1 MKKICVTGGNGL
13 LGVKLLAEASGKYAL
28 VSVDLQNGPLF
39 EFEQMEYVR
48 GDITQRE
55 TISNI
60 IADVR
65 PECVIH
71 TAAFTYVD
79 RCESEKESAWKVNV
93 EGAGNVALAC
103 RSLNIKMIHLSSDYV
118 FDGEDGPYDE
128 NAKPHPISYYGRT
141 KWESEREVSRILD
154 DIVIA
159 RTTVLYGY
167 FPGVRPNFVTW
178 MIDQLSSGKSVSVVN
193 DQFGTPT
200 LADDLA
206 RALLMLFEKD
216 KRGVYNTVGSE
227 WIGRFEFAKKIATVF
242 DLNPDLIKET
252 TSDHFHQPAPRP
264 LNGGLKIDKIY
275 RETGFLFSSV
285 YDGLKIVKQ
294 QMAEKD
300 SFYKKV
306 NI

>member
-28 VSVDLQNGPLF
+28 VSVDLQKDPLF
-39 EFEQMEYVR
+39 EFEQMEYIR
-48 GDITQRE
+48 GDITQCE
-55 TISNI
+55 AISSI
-60 IADVR
+60 ISDVR
-65 PECVIH
+65 PDCVIN

-118 FDGEDGPYDE
+118 FDGKNGPYDE
-128 NAKPHPISYYGRT
+128 DAELRPISTYGQT
-141 KWESEREVSRILD
+141 KWESEKEVSKILKD
-154 DIVIA
+154 FVIA

-167 FPGVRPNFVTW
+167 FPGIRPNFVTW
-178 MIDQLSSGKSVSVVN
+178 MIDQLSGGKSVSIVN

-206 RALLMLFEKD
+206 RALLVLFEKD
-216 KRGVYNTVGSE
+216 KRGVFNTVGSE
-227 WIGRFEFAKKIATVF
+227 LIGRLEFAQKIATIF
-242 DLNPDLIKET
+242 DLNPNLIKET
-252 TSDHFHQPAPRP
+252 TSNHLQQPAPRP
-264 LNGGLKIDKIY
+264 LKGGLNIDKIY
-275 RETGFLFSSV
+275 RETGFMFSSV
-285 YDGLKIVKQ
+285 SDGLKTVKQ

-300 SFYKKV
+300 SFYKK
-306 NI
+306 